1 MGVEFLDKSD
11 MEDVLEAI
19 RMFEEDVEIE
29 ISRPVN
35 INEDGKIQKS
45 GTKKIIKMAIMTP
58 KAQTGNTVGNFTGT
72 AFNFQKE
79 GYLDLTRFKKLHI
92 NEKIKI
98 KNEEFKVVNTE
109 ENYGIF
115 QRMELTKDG
124 QSK

>member
-1 MGVEFLDKSD
+1 MDKTG
-11 MEDVLEAI
+11 MADVLEVI
-19 RMFEEDVEIE
+19 RMFEQDVEIMTGGSVTIDE
-29 ISRPVN
+29 K
-35 INEDGKIQKS
+35 GKIQRT
-45 GTKKIIKMAIMTP
+45 GTKEIIKMAIMTP
-58 KAQTGNTVGNFTGT
+58 KALTGNASGRFTGM

-79 GYLDLTRFKKLHI
+79 GYLDLTRFKKLNI

-98 KNEEFKVVNTE
+98 KDEEFKVVNTE